1 MNTYLLEC
9 LYTCLAFS
17 MNLDAQLVQLE
28 NAQLVRRLVE
38 EDPSSGSGQGLAYL
52 FKHALTQ
59 EAAYQSLLLKA
70 RREIHRQV
78 AEAYEQLY
86 PNQLDEYAALLTQ
99 HYAEAGDDAKMLDYA
114 TRAGDVAA
122 RHFANAEARLYYDDA
137 LQALTRLPDDPAH
150 RRVRLDTVVKR
161 VGVSLRAEGPH
172 RSLTRLLEAEALA
185 LGLYGQAPITGDD
198 RLHLARIHYWMA
210 QAYLHANQ
218 TSEAIHYLQ
227 EVIVTARKEG
237 DDELQAI
244 PESMLGRAFA
254 IRGQFDQAEPH
265 LHQAVLMLKKA
276 ATNHESVM
284 AVGFLGLSLAAR
296 GNYVAGIAEGESA
309 RAVAVETGNLTG
321 TALSGMILCIIA
333 FTGGD
338 ILRLAE
344 ESRAAIRAAEK
355 AGDRL
360 VAYIG
365 YALQAWAESRLGGHA
380 AAAEDLVKSK
390 QIARQLGEHLVFA
403 DWLAAASA
411 EIALNVGRVTEAL
424 ALAEEAVKSAKSV
437 DGVYAEGLAHRIW
450 AQALMALT
458 PPRYDEAETHLAAS
472 LQLFES
478 GDARLEAAR
487 THVAWGILCR
497 DRGDPASA
505 REHLG
510 RAAAQFEASE
520 LTQELYET
528 RDMIAALASSVEA

>member
-1 MNTYLLEC
+1 
-9 LYTCLAFS
+9 

-59 EAAYQSLLLKA
+59 EAAYESLLLRA
-70 RREIHRQV
+70 RREIHRRV
-78 AEAYEQLY
+78 AETYEQLY

-122 RHFANAEARLYYDDA
+122 RHFANAEARLYYDEALRALSQLSEDA
-137 LQALTRLPDDPAH
+137 VYRRTR
-150 RRVRLDTVVKR
+150 VDTILKR
-161 VGVSLRAEGPH
+161 VSVSLRAEGPH
-172 RSLTRLLEAEALA
+172 RSLTRLHEAEALA
-185 LGLYGQAPITGDD
+185 LGLYGKAPITRDD
-198 RLHLARIHYWMA
+198 QLQVAQIHYWMA

-296 GNYVAGIAEGESA
+296 GNYVAGMTEGERA
-309 RAVAVETGNLTG
+309 RAAAVEAGNLTG
-321 TALSGMILCIIA
+321 TALSGMILCMIA

-344 ESRAAIRAAEK
+344 ESRAALRAAEK

-360 VAYIG
+360 VAYSG
-365 YALQAWAESRLGGHA
+365 HAFLAWAESRLGDHP
-380 AAAEDLVKSK
+380 AAAEDLVQSK
-390 QIARQLGEHLVFA
+390 QIARQLGERLIFA
-403 DWLAAASA
+403 DWLASASA
-411 EIALNVGRVTEAL
+411 EIALNAGRVAEAL

-437 DGVYAEGLAHRIW
+437 DGMYAEGLAHRIW
-450 AQALMALT
+450 AQALMALR

-478 GDARLEAAR
+478 GDVRLEAAR
-487 THVAWGILCR
+487 TRLVWGKIYHQQGNVAG
-497 DRGDPASA
+497 A
-505 REHLG
+505 REHLA
-510 RAAAQFEASE
+510 RAAAQFEASG

-528 RDMIAALASSVEA
+528 RDMLDSLPSSVEA